1 MKTKFLMALFCLF
14 PLLVFA
20 QNYEQQGDELF
31 GLAQYEKAVKKY
43 DAAIELGGES
53 ELLVNKKKN
62 ASTCFS
68 LLVQA
73 QIAERNAEISKALQ
87 FYNKL
92 YELHPTTK
100 YKSKIDSYKRIIDEQ
115 KDLAKH
121 KHVDLGLSVKW
132 ATCNVGADKPEEFGD
147 YFAWGEIKPKAH
159 YDWTTYTWCNGSSS
173 TLTKYNYNKDFG
185 IVDNKMTLDKTDDAA
200 AANWGGKWRM
210 PTDAEWIELCEQCT
224 WIWTSQNGVKGYKV
238 ISKLNGNS
246 IFLPAA
252 GFIMNTSLRSAGN
265 QNINDGGT
273 IGDYWSSSLYSNR
286 PDYACREYFRS
297 TFTRGTGYESRHYGF
312 TIRPVYP

>member
-115 KDLAKH
+115 KDLATH
-121 KHVDLGLSVKW
+121 KHEKSQTK
-132 ATCNVGADKPEEFGD
+132 KP
-147 YFAWGEIKPKAH
+147 
-159 YDWTTYTWCNGSSS
+159 
-173 TLTKYNYNKDFG
+173 NK
-185 IVDNKMTLDKTDDAA
+185 
-200 AANWGGKWRM
+200 
-210 PTDAEWIELCEQCT
+210 
-224 WIWTSQNGVKGYKV
+224 
-238 ISKLNGNS
+238 
-246 IFLPAA
+246 
-252 GFIMNTSLRSAGN
+252 
-265 QNINDGGT
+265 
-273 IGDYWSSSLYSNR
+273 
-286 PDYACREYFRS
+286 
-297 TFTRGTGYESRHYGF
+297 
-312 TIRPVYP
+312 